1 MNNEKDK
8 NNHYI
13 PQGILKNF
21 SNNKKIFWYSKLE
34 ERKQKQIIKKVAVK
48 SFLYQYPESKIS
60 LERIFFDKIDS
71 DAPVVIQ
78 KIIKDRSLEN
88 LNDNEKSKLLKY
100 IASQLIR
107 TPSTKNNILN
117 FEETIKDQIHPEI
130 TIVKKDPVSDYLN
143 SIIVNTDLLINILKE
158 KNAHLLFANEGEN
171 FIIGDAPVLTFNK
184 TDKKTV
190 EIIYEVFPPVINY
203 DMYFFPL
210 SEKILLIFYSKN
222 TELRNDISFF
232 RKLHNDFQFINSFRF
247 VFSKNEKDL
256 DKEIEKYFEN
266 CFMMIETYSPE
277 LIKNGTVRKGD
288 RLSILQPVI
297 KLADN
302 VKLQIKECY
311 LDSLKSK

>member
-34 ERKQKQIIKKVAVK
+34 ERKQKQTIKKVAVK

-117 FEETIKDQIHPEI
+117 FEESIKDQIHPEI

-158 KNAHLLFANEGEN
+158 KNANLLFANEGEN

-203 DMYFFPL
+203 DMYFFPI

-247 VFSKNEKDL
+247 F
-256 DKEIEKYFEN
+256 F
-266 CFMMIETYSPE
+266 
-277 LIKNGTVRKGD
+277 
-288 RLSILQPVI
+288 
-297 KLADN
+297 
-302 VKLQIKECY
+302 
-311 LDSLKSK
+311 LKMKKT